1 MFSNKSQTKKSRQT
15 WVLKNNLWK
24 KIKKVSI
31 KNLETNHRAK
41 KGLILSYS
49 TNLKINQDNLS
60 TNRTAFNN
68 KSLKLIETNLLK
80 ILFRKSIQKKKLLKK
95 TWELMLEEDRQV
107 EKYKEKIKILMWF
120 DNFTFFSSKLL

>member
-1 MFSNKSQTKKSRQT
+1 M
-15 WVLKNNLWK
+15 
-24 KIKKVSI
+24 SI
-31 KNLETNHRAK
+31 KNSETNYRAK
-41 KGLILSYS
+41 KDLILSYS
-49 TNLKINQDNLS
+49 TNLEINQDNLS

-95 TWELMLEEDRQV
+95 TWELMLEEDKQV

>member
-41 KGLILSYS
+41 KDLILSYS

-107 EKYKEKIKILMWF
+107 EKYKEKIKILMLF

>member
-41 KGLILSYS
+41 KDLILSYS

-80 ILFRKSIQKKKLLKK
+80 ILFRKSIKKKKLLKK